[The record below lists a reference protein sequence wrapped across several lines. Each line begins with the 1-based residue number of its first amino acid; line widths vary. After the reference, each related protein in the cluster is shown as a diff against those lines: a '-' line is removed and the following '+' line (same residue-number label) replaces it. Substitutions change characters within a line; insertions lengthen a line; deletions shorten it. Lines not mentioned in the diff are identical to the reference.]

1 MKMNKKSII
10 VDNLAV
16 HYKTRFG
23 KNIQA
28 VKGVS
33 FDVDYGNVL
42 GVAGESGCGKSTL
55 VNGIMSMFNP
65 PMYHTHGAVVLD
77 NDDITKY
84 RDDKLRTEILGKKI
98 SIIPQ
103 SAMTS
108 LNPTIKIKNFAKDIM
123 KNHEPQMSKA
133 QIFSRLKERFKFI
146 GLDPKVLEAYPI
158 ELSGGMK
165 QRVVIGISTLMDPSV
180 VIADEP
186 TSALDVSTQKSVIL
200 MLKDL
205 IKKRII
211 GSMIFITHELPLLYH
226 VADDIA
232 IMYEGE
238 FVELGTKDNI
248 INRPTH
254 PYSLKLINAIA
265 KLSPN
270 GEKYRDFHND

>member
-1 MKMNKKSII
+1 MNKKSII

-23 KNIQA
+23 FKVPA

-33 FDVDYGNVL
+33 FDLAYGNVL

-55 VNGIMSMFNP
+55 VNGVMSLFNP
-65 PMYHTHGAVVLD
+65 PMYHTHGAVVID
-77 NDDITKY
+77 DDDITKY
-84 RDDKLRTEILGKKI
+84 KSEKLRTEVLGKKV

-108 LNPTIKIKNFAKDIM
+108 LNPTVKIKKFAKDIM
-123 KNHEPQMSKA
+123 KNHEPQMSIA
-133 QIFSRLKERFKFI
+133 QIYSRLKERFKFI
-146 GLDPKVLEAYPI
+146 GLDPKVLDAYPI

-165 QRVVIGISTLMDPSV
+165 QRVVIGISTLMDPAV

-226 VADDIA
+226 VADEIA

-238 FVELGTKDNI
+238 FVELGATEQI
-248 INRPTH
+248 IGKPTH
-254 PYSLKLINAIA
+254 PYSLKLMKSIK

-270 GEKYRDFHND
+270 GEKYRDLHNGK